1 MSSIGT
7 VSHPFQDVT
16 ITSAGERANSVAG
29 NRSSGLL
36 PWRDVGTVKN
46 LLRPLYRRTT
56 IARVSALEADL
67 AQTRQLVAEM
77 HRVLMELNH
86 EIRGGGEQVLPLFLG
101 AADRLRLDADTAIA
115 VTEVIER
122 QLALLDARLERFEAL
137 AAGTNAAQ

>member
-1 MSSIGT
+1 M
-7 VSHPFQDVT
+7 
-16 ITSAGERANSVAG
+16 
-29 NRSSGLL
+29 
-36 PWRDVGTVKN
+36 GTVKN

-101 AADRLRLDADTAIA
+101 AADRLRLDADSAIA